1 MRRLLVLLPLSLLF
15 AACGGSS
22 SPSAGAGPVLQTIQ
36 ISEKEYSL
44 TPSTVT
50 VSKTGT
56 YDFRV
61 TNNGTIAHALEIEGN
76 GVEEKTGDIQPGAS
90 ATLRAALNQGRL
102 VRFVLPDRR
111 PQKPG
116 HERHTHGGERGV
128 RRNDHERRRN
138 DHQPRVRLLALKQ
151 PCLRGPQRFAS
162 RFVFRFEGGERLG
175 EVCVALASIDLI

>member
-56 YDFRV
+56 YDFGV
-61 TNNGTIAHALEIEGN
+61 SNNGTIAHALEIEGN
-76 GVEEKTGDIQPGAS
+76 GVDEKTSDIQPGAA
-90 ATLRAALNQGRL
+90 ATLRSRSARTARTICTA
-102 VRFVLPDRR
+102 RSTATEARASRDA
-111 PQKPG
+111 
-116 HERHTHGGERGV
+116 HGGERGV
-128 RRNDHERRRN
+128 RRTTTND
-138 DHQPRVRLLALKQ
+138 AGTTTS
-151 PCLRGPQRFAS
+151 RGY
-162 RFVFRFEGGERLG
+162 GY
-175 EVCVALASIDLI
+175 